1 MQWRFLEME
10 LSMPPL
16 YGGSNTSDTFIS
28 DANFDTNMVII
39 LAALLP
45 ELHRAVRAAV
55 RVALRRR
62 DGESVYGAADESTI
76 PTTKCPIC
84 LDECNHGF
92 HVRCINMWLLS
103 HSSCPN
109 CRHSLLEKPTVASE
123 SGSGQLSE
131 VVVMVE
137 RSGHGQS
144 RRTFDIPLRH

>member
-39 LAALLP
+39 LAALLCA
-45 ELHRAVRAAV
+45 LICVLGLNFIAHRIS
-55 RVALRRR
+55 VA
-62 DGESVYGAADESTI
+62 VYGAADESTI